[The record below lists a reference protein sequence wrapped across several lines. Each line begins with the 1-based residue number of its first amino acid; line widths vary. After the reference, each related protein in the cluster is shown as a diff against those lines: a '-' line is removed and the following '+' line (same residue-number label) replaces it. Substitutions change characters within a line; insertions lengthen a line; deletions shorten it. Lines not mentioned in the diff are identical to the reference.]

1 MTVLDTSCGLGS
13 FRPDWLQRFASTR
26 WFLVVYT
33 FLGVVQSMSFSY
45 TSSTITTLEKRFKI
59 PSKVIGVLMS
69 GNEVSQICL
78 SLIMAYYGGRGSRPL
93 WISWG
98 VMFSALSCYILVLP
112 HVLYGAGREALAL
125 TEEYLDYT
133 AINSSGTV
141 KHETPLLCFPNQ
153 TLDATCEEDI
163 SSGEHSI
170 LPLALIFLSQFVLG
184 IGTTLCHTLGKTY
197 LDDSIK
203 KTNAPLMFDNV
214 TQVSSTRCQ
223 ENLTQHIVHPFP
235 RHRASNCFRSIL
247 YNIEMYSNVIKN
259 GWTSDWIR
267 VDFFL
272 FEAVH
277 RANFD
282 TGHNPF
288 RSKMAGRVVARRIP
302 KKVKNTQ
309 EKEGA
314 QETGVQPKYSQNGVE
329 KSNHGMEIPIKI
341 IENEMMTFKKD
352 KDKNIE
358 KIEPVDDNGFIVSLK
373 RLLRNQ
379 MLMYNIWSAT
389 FFIIVGSGH
398 MAFSMKYTE
407 TQYHMSASGASM
419 LSGGTR
425 VLAMVFGFMLSG
437 YLMGKYKPRPRIILG
452 WNVFLGLL
460 YVGGSIFH
468 IFLKCDDNGLYGLDM
483 DDGKLDIYNDCNM
496 NCACEAVKYQPVCY
510 VEKDMT
516 FYSPCQLGCKTKFL
530 SPNGS
535 LTSFGECS
543 CVPEEISVPFSQ
555 LPEVPVFTNDSAVV
569 TIMNGP
575 CPVYISTA
583 ITKHLNFSGISH
595 KPYDLHKQESRL
607 LGYSFREHGFDPRC
621 VEPRDK
627 VLAQG
632 LSLLLVSLFGFIP
645 GPIIFGALVDSAC
658 LVWDASCGEKGNCW
672 LYHKYK
678 FRLYLDGFGAAVMCI
693 GVLLDIKT
701 WQIGKNLN
709 LYDEEEEEIQEK
721 EYNTSIKRKGE
732 K

>member
-13 FRPDWLQRFASTR
+13 FRPHWLQRFASTR

-133 AINSSGTV
+133 ALNSSGTA

-203 KTNAPLMFDNV
+203 KTNAPLMFGTV
-214 TQVSSTRCQ
+214 MSLRMVGPAIGFA
-223 ENLTQHIVHPFP
+223 LTSFCLRLYIEPTLTPVITPSDP
-235 RHRASNCFRSIL
+235 RWLGAWWLGWLVLGTLMMICSIL
-247 YNIEMYSNVIKN
+247 IV
-259 GWTSDWIR
+259 W
-267 VDFFL
+267 F
-272 FEAVH
+272 
-277 RANFD
+277 
-282 TGHNPF
+282 P
-288 RSKMAGRVVARRIP
+288 RRIP

-309 EKEGA
+309 EKECQ
-314 QETGVQPKYSQNGVE
+314 QETVVQPKYSQNGVE
-329 KSNHGMEIPIKI
+329 KSNLGMEIPIKI

-468 IFLKCDDNGLYGLDM
+468 IFLRCDDNGLYGLDM

-575 CPVYISTA
+575 CPVDCTRILLIHIS
-583 ITKHLNFSGISH
+583 ISFVISILSSLGRVGSVVVNF
-595 KPYDLHKQESRL
+595 
-607 LGYSFREHGFDPRC
+607 RC

-709 LYDEEEEEIQEK
+709 LYDEEEEETQER

>member
-1 MTVLDTSCGLGS
+1 
-13 FRPDWLQRFASTR
+13 
-26 WFLVVYT
+26 
-33 FLGVVQSMSFSY
+33 
-45 TSSTITTLEKRFKI
+45 
-59 PSKVIGVLMS
+59 
-69 GNEVSQICL
+69 
-78 SLIMAYYGGRGSRPL
+78 
-93 WISWG
+93 
-98 VMFSALSCYILVLP
+98 
-112 HVLYGAGREALAL
+112 
-125 TEEYLDYT
+125 
-133 AINSSGTV
+133 
-141 KHETPLLCFPNQ
+141 
-153 TLDATCEEDI
+153 
-163 SSGEHSI
+163 
-170 LPLALIFLSQFVLG
+170 
-184 IGTTLCHTLGKTY
+184 
-197 LDDSIK
+197 
-203 KTNAPLMFDNV
+203 
-214 TQVSSTRCQ
+214 
-223 ENLTQHIVHPFP
+223 
-235 RHRASNCFRSIL
+235 
-247 YNIEMYSNVIKN
+247 
-259 GWTSDWIR
+259 
-267 VDFFL
+267 
-272 FEAVH
+272 
-277 RANFD
+277 
-282 TGHNPF
+282 
-288 RSKMAGRVVARRIP
+288 MAGRVVARRIP

-309 EKEGA
+309 EKECQ
-314 QETGVQPKYSQNGVE
+314 QETVVQPKYSQNGVE
-329 KSNHGMEIPIKI
+329 KSNLGMEIPIKI

-468 IFLKCDDNGLYGLDM
+468 IFLRCDDNGLYGLDM

-575 CPVYISTA
+575 CAVDCTRILLIHIS
-583 ITKHLNFSGISH
+583 ISFVVSILSSLGRVGSVVVNF
-595 KPYDLHKQESRL
+595 
-607 LGYSFREHGFDPRC
+607 RC

-627 VLAQG
+627 VLAQ
-632 LSLLLVSLFGFIP
+632 
-645 GPIIFGALVDSAC
+645 DSAC

-709 LYDEEEEEIQEK
+709 LYDEEEEETQEK
-721 EYNTSIKRKGE
+721 EYNISIKRKGE

>member
-13 FRPDWLQRFASTR
+13 FRPHWLQRFATTR

-59 PSKVIGVLMS
+59 PSKIIGVLMS

-78 SLIMAYYGGRGSRPL
+78 SLIMAYYGGKGSRPL

-125 TEEYLDYT
+125 TEEHLDSSV
-133 AINSSGTV
+133 INSSGTV
-141 KHETPLLCFPNQ
+141 KQIRLYEWLTPLLCFPNQ
-153 TLDATCEEDI
+153 TLDANCEEDI

-203 KTNAPLMFDNV
+203 KTNAPLMFEVVYCD
-214 TQVSSTRCQ
+214 VSPP
-223 ENLTQHIVHPFP
+223 PFP
-235 RHRASNCFRSIL
+235 PAVGTKATTS
-247 YNIEMYSNVIKN
+247 YSHVIKN
-259 GWTSDWIR
+259 GWTGDWIR
-267 VDFFL
+267 VDLFL

-282 TGHNPF
+282 AGHNPF
-288 RSKMAGRVVARRIP
+288 RSKMAGRMVARRIP

-309 EKEGA
+309 EKECT
-314 QETGVQPKYSQNGVE
+314 QEMGVPPKYSPNGVE
-329 KSNHGMEIPIKI
+329 KNNLGLEIPIKI

-358 KIEPVDDNGFIVSLK
+358 KIVPIDDNGFIVSLK

-452 WNVFLGLL
+452 WNVFLGVL

-483 DDGKLDIYNDCNM
+483 DGGKLDIYNDCNM

-510 VEKDMT
+510 VEKYMT

-575 CPVYISTA
+575 CPVDCTRILLIHIS
-583 ITKHLNFSGISH
+583 ISFIISILSSLGRVGSVVVNF
-595 KPYDLHKQESRL
+595 
-607 LGYSFREHGFDPRC
+607 RC

-658 LVWDASCGEKGNCW
+658 LVWDASCGENGNCW

-678 FRLYLDGFGAAVMCI
+678 FRLYLDGFGAAVMSI

-721 EYNTSIKRKGE
+721 EYSTSIKKKGE

>member
-13 FRPDWLQRFASTR
+13 FRPHWLQRFATTR

-59 PSKVIGVLMS
+59 PSKIIGVLMS

-78 SLIMAYYGGRGSRPL
+78 SLIMAYYGGKGSRPL

-125 TEEYLDYT
+125 TEEHLDSSV
-133 AINSSGTV
+133 INSSGTV

-153 TLDATCEEDI
+153 TLDANCEEDI

-223 ENLTQHIVHPFP
+223 ANLTQHVAHPFP
-235 RHRASNCFRSIL
+235 QHKASNCFRSTL
-247 YNIEMYSNVIKN
+247 YNIEMYSHVIKN

-267 VDFFL
+267 VDLFL

-282 TGHNPF
+282 AGHNPF
-288 RSKMAGRVVARRIP
+288 RSKMAGRMVARRIP

-309 EKEGA
+309 EKECT
-314 QETGVQPKYSQNGVE
+314 QEMGVPPKYSPNGVE
-329 KSNHGMEIPIKI
+329 KNNLGLEIPIKI

-358 KIEPVDDNGFIVSLK
+358 KIVPIDDNGFIVSLK

-452 WNVFLGLL
+452 WNVFLGVL

-483 DDGKLDIYNDCNM
+483 DGGKLDIYNDCNM

-535 LTSFGECS
+535 L
-543 CVPEEISVPFSQ
+543 
-555 LPEVPVFTNDSAVV
+555 AVARLELATERAGLKDKTV
-569 TIMNGP
+569 LVLNKRLSRNSL
-575 CPVYISTA
+575 VYRS
-583 ITKHLNFSGISH
+583 
-595 KPYDLHKQESRL
+595 
-607 LGYSFREHGFDPRC
+607 
-621 VEPRDK
+621 
-627 VLAQG
+627 
-632 LSLLLVSLFGFIP
+632 
-645 GPIIFGALVDSAC
+645 
-658 LVWDASCGEKGNCW
+658 
-672 LYHKYK
+672 
-678 FRLYLDGFGAAVMCI
+678 
-693 GVLLDIKT
+693 
-701 WQIGKNLN
+701 
-709 LYDEEEEEIQEK
+709 
-721 EYNTSIKRKGE
+721 
-732 K
+732 